1 MDIEQWKELQHKKR
15 APNYT
20 HFDYRVSLA
29 QCWGYISD
37 PEKVSRHGFYPFIH
51 YEIKSRKIK
60 NGKKADPKIRN
71 IFYAA
76 HLDGWIY
83 KYYAYKLNEL
93 YNQRVQDDGIESV
106 AVAYRTELGKS
117 NVHFAYEAFQFIKS
131 LPSCYAMVGDFTDF
145 FDTLDH
151 GYLKQQLCDLL
162 RVDSLP
168 TDYYA
173 VFKNVTKFS
182 FWELENLLSLN
193 SLEDTVSNR
202 KAFNQQSRVLTSAQF
217 HENKTNIQP
226 NPRGKIGV
234 PQGSPIS
241 ATLANIYML
250 SADKQLH
257 DYVVSLGGFY
267 MRYSDDFMI
276 VLPDKEDSAFP
287 AQYAQIKAMLDS
299 IPKLNLQDKKTKLFH
314 VQDHSIESCSHQYIP
329 ALENSKNAID
339 FLGFTYDGK
348 SVTIRE
354 KTLSKYYHRLYRKT
368 KTIVH
373 DGGFTPDGKRI
384 SCKKLYEKYS
394 YKGTVSYQKRQ
405 AAKHGDDI
413 SHVKLRG
420 NFLDYVERVQYIFK
434 GEPIDRGTRRHMQ
447 KIRKRLKDAHTEPT
461 KSSGIYPSP
470 RCR

>member
-1 MDIEQWKELQHKKR
+1 MDIEQRKELQHKKR

-20 HFDYRVSLA
+20 HFDYRVSLD

-37 PEKVSRHGFYPFIH
+37 PENVSRHGFYPFIH

-60 NGKKADPKIRN
+60 NGQKADPKVRN

-83 KYYAYKLNEL
+83 KYYAYKLNEF
-93 YNQRVQDDGIESV
+93 YNQRVKDDGLDSV

-117 NVHFAYEAFQFIKS
+117 NVHFAHEAFQFMKR
-131 LPSCYAMVGDFTDF
+131 LPSSYVMVGDFTDF
-145 FDTLDH
+145 FDPLDH
-151 GYLKQQLCDLL
+151 AYLKERICELL
-162 RVDSLP
+162 HVESLP
-168 TDYYA
+168 ADYYA
-173 VFKNVTKFS
+173 VFKNVTRFS
-182 FWELENLLSLN
+182 FWELENLLTLN
-193 SLEDTVSNR
+193 NLKDSSSER
-202 KAFNQQSRVLTSAQF
+202 KVFNQKGRVLTSVQF
-217 HENKTNIQP
+217 HESKASIQP

-276 VLPDKEDSAFP
+276 VLPDKGDSAFS
-287 AQYAQIKAMLDS
+287 AQYAKIKAVLDA
-299 IPKLNLQDKKTKLFH
+299 IPKLNLQDTKTKLFH
-314 VQDHSIESCSHQYIP
+314 VQNNSIESCSHQYIP
-329 ALENSKNAID
+329 TLNNSKNAID

-348 SVTIRE
+348 AVTIRE
-354 KTLSKYYHRLYRKT
+354 KTLSKYYHRLYRKA
-368 KTIVH
+368 KTIVR

-394 YKGTVSYQKRQ
+394 YKGTIAYKERQ
-405 AAKHGDDI
+405 AAKNGRDI
-413 SHVKLRG
+413 SHDKLCG
-420 NFLDYVERVQYIFK
+420 NFLDYVERAQYVFE
-434 GEPIDRGTRRHMQ
+434 GDPINRGTKRHMQ
-447 KIRKRLKDAHTEPT
+447 KIRKKLNEIRN
-461 KSSGIYPSP
+461 
-470 RCR
+470 

>member
-1 MDIEQWKELQHKKR
+1 MDVEQWKELQSQKR
-15 APNYT
+15 ASNYA
-20 HFDYRVSLA
+20 HFDYRVSLD
-29 QCWGYISD
+29 QCWNYISD

-51 YEIKSRKIK
+51 YEIKSREIK

-93 YNQRVQDDGIESV
+93 YNQRVQEDGIASV

-117 NVHFAYEAFQFIKS
+117 NVHFAYEAFQFIKD
-131 LPSCYAMVGDFTDF
+131 LPSCYVMVGDFTDF

-151 GYLKQQLCDLL
+151 GYLKQRLCDLL
-162 RVDSLP
+162 RVDMLP
-168 TDYYA
+168 PDYYG

-182 FWELENLLSLN
+182 YWELENLLTLN
-193 SLEDTVSNR
+193 GLEDTMSDR
-202 KAFNQQSRVLTSAQF
+202 KSFNQRSRALTPAQF
-217 HENKTNIQP
+217 HANKANIHS

-257 DYVVSLGGFY
+257 EYITSFGGFY

-276 VLPDKEDSAFP
+276 VLPDNGNSTFH
-287 AQYAQIKAMLDS
+287 AQYVQIKAVLDS
-299 IPKLNLQDKKTKLFH
+299 IPELNLQDRKTKLFH
-314 VQDHSIESCSHQYIP
+314 VQGHSITSCSHEYIP
-329 ALENSKNAID
+329 VLENSKNSID

-348 SVTIRE
+348 VVTIRE

-368 KTIVH
+368 KTIVR
-373 DGGFTPDGKRI
+373 DGGYTPDGKRI

-394 YKGTVSYQKRQ
+394 YKGTVSYQKHQ
-405 AAKHGDDI
+405 AAKHGRDI
-413 SHVKLRG
+413 SHTKLHG
-420 NFLDYVERVQYIFK
+420 NFLDYVERAQYVFL
-434 GEPIDRGTRRHMQ
+434 GEPIDRGTKRHMQ
-447 KIRKRLKDAHTEPT
+447 KIRKSLSRN
-461 KSSGIYPSP
+461 
-470 RCR
+470 R